1 MQNGRQTLGGLK
13 KGWTDDNMLNAL
25 IGYGRRYLLITLL
38 LISAGCAS
46 TPPVQEMSDARQA
59 VQAARE
65 VHAERYAPISLSE
78 AERLLEEATR
88 QLRAKNYRKAREN
101 ALAAKKMALKAR
113 HASSAKEE
121 E

>member
-1 MQNGRQTLGGLK
+1 MATVDK
-13 KGWTDDNMLNAL
+13 ILNAL
-25 IGYGRRYLLITLL
+25 IGYGKSLFLLMLL
-38 LISAGCAS
+38 LVGTGCAS

-88 QLRAKNYRKAREN
+88 QLQAKNYRKAREN

-113 HASSAKEE
+113 HASSSREEKERE
-121 E
+121 